1 MDSFFF
7 LGLLSNVFFFLF
19 LFFFFFLLFS
29 QYFFYLFFYK
39 EYSDLYLNC
48 HLVLFCFFK
57 RNIKNKSNVPFC
69 KFLLI
74 CMLIILQLNFH
85 LSFRFCIK
93 FEWKNNTKPFCCC
106 YFCLLQ
112 SSPVCTG
119 NTRNFVHYKTFS
131 WLHDKT
137 QKKRKDWK
145 NLKH

>member
-1 MDSFFF
+1 MKKFSLSPRRKDFFTVRINIACFAFQSFLILKSGSPFIFYEGIKNLMDSFFF
-7 LGLLSNVFFFLF
+7 SRTSFQCFFFSLF
-19 LFFFFFLLFS
+19 IFFFFFLLFS

-93 FEWKNNTKPFCCC
+93 F
-106 YFCLLQ
+106 
-112 SSPVCTG
+112 
-119 NTRNFVHYKTFS
+119 
-131 WLHDKT
+131 
-137 QKKRKDWK
+137 
-145 NLKH
+145 